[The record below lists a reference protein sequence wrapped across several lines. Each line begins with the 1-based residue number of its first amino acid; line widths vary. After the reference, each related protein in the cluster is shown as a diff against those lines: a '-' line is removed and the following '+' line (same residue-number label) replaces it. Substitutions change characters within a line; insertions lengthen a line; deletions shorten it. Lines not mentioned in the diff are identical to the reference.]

1 MLPAGLNGY
10 TDAALTRKLSMHVT
24 GRAFLKTL
32 AADLQLPPSSFEI
45 RSNKAGPAVSGE
57 VTLHADNLYV
67 QVLESA
73 TSERGLSILY
83 RSCASR
89 RDYCGGVNHWTSIR
103 KVAEGYPQFVDECRK
118 LAAPML

>member
-1 MLPAGLNGY
+1 MLPAGINGY
-10 TDAALTRKLSMHVT
+10 TDQAYARKLSMHVT

-32 AADLQLPPSSFEI
+32 AADLQLPASSFEI
-45 RSNKAGPAVSGE
+45 RSCKAGPAVSGE

-67 QVLESA
+67 QVYEPL
-73 TSERGLSILY
+73 TWGRGLAILY

-103 KVAEGYPQFVDECRK
+103 KVAESYPQFVDECRK